1 MNMRTI
7 KHILD
12 RKSRELAIIEP
23 EKTVFEALK
32 LMADKNIGSVI
43 VMDGTRYLGIL
54 SERNYARQVVVLLNK
69 SSKQLP
75 VREIMRTDLPKLSKN
90 DPIEKCME
98 IMTQLN
104 VRYLPVVENETLIG
118 LISVKDLL
126 DEVLLHQKD
135 VIENL
140 THYINT

>member
-1 MNMRTI
+1 MRTI

-32 LMADKNIGSVI
+32 LIADKNIGSVI

-54 SERNYARQVVVLLNK
+54 SERNYARQVVLLNK

-75 VREIMRTDLPKLSKN
+75 VREIMRTDLPNLSKN

>member
-43 VMDGTRYLGIL
+43 VMEGTRYLGIL
-54 SERNYARQVVVLLNK
+54 SERNYARQVVLLNK

-98 IMTQLN
+98 IMAQLN

>member
-7 KHILD
+7 KNILD

-43 VMDGTRYLGIL
+43 VMDGIRYLGIL
-54 SERNYARQVVVLLNK
+54 SERNYARQVVLLNK

>member
-1 MNMRTI
+1 MRTI

-54 SERNYARQVVVLLNK
+54 SERNYARQVVLLNK

-98 IMTQLN
+98 IMAQLN

>member
-43 VMDGTRYLGIL
+43 VMDGIRYLGIL
-54 SERNYARQVVVLLNK
+54 SERNYARQVVLLNK
-69 SSKQLP
+69 SSKELP
-75 VREIMRTDLPKLSKN
+75 VKEIMRTDLPKLSKN

>member
-1 MNMRTI
+1 MRTI

-54 SERNYARQVVVLLNK
+54 SQRNYARQAVLLNK
-69 SSKQLP
+69 SSKELP

-98 IMTQLN
+98 IMAQLN

>member
-54 SERNYARQVVVLLNK
+54 SERNYARQVVLLNK
-69 SSKQLP
+69 SSKELA
-75 VREIMRTDLPKLSKN
+75 VREIMRTDLPKLSKI

>member
-54 SERNYARQVVVLLNK
+54 SERNYARQVVLLNK

-75 VREIMRTDLPKLSKN
+75 VREIMRTDLPKLSKT

-118 LISVKDLL
+118 LISVQDLL

>member
-54 SERNYARQVVVLLNK
+54 SERNYARQVVLLNK

-90 DPIEKCME
+90 DHIEKCME

>member
-1 MNMRTI
+1 MRTI

-54 SERNYARQVVVLLNK
+54 SERNYARQVVLLNK

-104 VRYLPVVENETLIG
+104 VRYSPVVENETLIG

-140 THYINT
+140 TNYINT

>member
-1 MNMRTI
+1 MRTI

-54 SERNYARQVVVLLNK
+54 SERNYARQVVLLNK
-69 SSKQLP
+69 SSKELP

-140 THYINT
+140 TNYINT

>member
-54 SERNYARQVVVLLNK
+54 SERNYARQVVLLNK
-69 SSKQLP
+69 SSKELA
-75 VREIMRTDLPKLSKN
+75 VREIMRTDLPNLSKN

>member
-54 SERNYARQVVVLLNK
+54 SERNYARQVVLLNK

-90 DPIEKCME
+90 DPVEKCME

>member
-54 SERNYARQVVVLLNK
+54 SERNYARQVVLLNK
-69 SSKQLP
+69 SSKELA

-98 IMTQLN
+98 IMAQLN

>member
-54 SERNYARQVVVLLNK
+54 SERNYARQVVLLNK
-69 SSKQLP
+69 SSKELA

-140 THYINT
+140 DRKSVV

>member
-1 MNMRTI
+1 
-7 KHILD
+7 
-12 RKSRELAIIEP
+12 
-23 EKTVFEALK
+23 
-32 LMADKNIGSVI
+32 
-43 VMDGTRYLGIL
+43 
-54 SERNYARQVVVLLNK
+54 
-69 SSKQLP
+69 
-75 VREIMRTDLPKLSKN
+75 MRTDLTKKKKN

>member
-1 MNMRTI
+1 MRTI

-54 SERNYARQVVVLLNK
+54 SERNYARQVVLLNK
-69 SSKQLP
+69 SSKQLA

>member
-1 MNMRTI
+1 MRTI

-54 SERNYARQVVVLLNK
+54 SERNYARQVVHLNK

-98 IMTQLN
+98 IMAQLN

>member
-43 VMDGTRYLGIL
+43 VMEGTRYLGIL
-54 SERNYARQVVVLLNK
+54 SERNYARQVVLLNK
-69 SSKQLP
+69 SSKELA
-75 VREIMRTDLPKLSKN
+75 VREIMRTDLPNLSKN

-98 IMTQLN
+98 IMAQLN

>member
-1 MNMRTI
+1 MRTI

-54 SERNYARQVVVLLNK
+54 SERNYARQVVLLNK

-75 VREIMRTDLPKLSKN
+75 VREIMRTDLTKLSKN

>member
-1 MNMRTI
+1 MRTI

-54 SERNYARQVVVLLNK
+54 SERNYARQVVLLNK

-75 VREIMRTDLPKLSKN
+75 VRKIMRTDLQKLSKN

-118 LISVKDLL
+118 LISVIDLL

>member
-12 RKSRELAIIEP
+12 KKSRELAIIEP

-54 SERNYARQVVVLLNK
+54 SERNYARQVVLLNK

-75 VREIMRTDLPKLSKN
+75 VR
-90 DPIEKCME
+90 
-98 IMTQLN
+98 
-104 VRYLPVVENETLIG
+104 
-118 LISVKDLL
+118 
-126 DEVLLHQKD
+126 
-135 VIENL
+135 
-140 THYINT
+140 

>member
-1 MNMRTI
+1 MRTI

-54 SERNYARQVVVLLNK
+54 SERNYARKVVLLNK

>member
-7 KHILD
+7 RHILD

-54 SERNYARQVVVLLNK
+54 SERNYARQVVLLNK

-75 VREIMRTDLPKLSKN
+75 VREIMRTDLPNLSKN

>member
-1 MNMRTI
+1 MRTI

-54 SERNYARQVVVLLNK
+54 SERNYARQVVLLNK

-98 IMTQLN
+98 IMTYIYQTPNQKPEIMSTSKLN
-104 VRYLPVVENETLIG
+104 NI
-118 LISVKDLL
+118 
-126 DEVLLHQKD
+126 
-135 VIENL
+135 
-140 THYINT
+140 

>member
-54 SERNYARQVVVLLNK
+54 SERNYARQVVLLNK

-75 VREIMRTDLPKLSKN
+75 VKEIMRTDLPKLSKN

-118 LISVKDLL
+118 LISVKYLL

>member
-1 MNMRTI
+1 MRTI

-23 EKTVFEALK
+23 EKSVFEALK

-54 SERNYARQVVVLLNK
+54 SERNYARQVVLLNK

-75 VREIMRTDLPKLSKN
+75 VREIMRTDLPNLSKN

-98 IMTQLN
+98 IMAQLN
-104 VRYLPVVENETLIG
+104 VRYLPVIENETLIG

>member
-1 MNMRTI
+1 MRTI

-54 SERNYARQVVVLLNK
+54 SERNYARQVVLLNK
-69 SSKQLP
+69 SSKELA

-98 IMTQLN
+98 IMAQLN

-126 DEVLLHQKD
+126 DEVLLHQKN

>member
-1 MNMRTI
+1 MRTI

-54 SERNYARQVVVLLNK
+54 SERNYARQVVLLNK

-75 VREIMRTDLPKLSKN
+75 VREIMRTDLPNLSKN

-104 VRYLPVVENETLIG
+104 VRYLPVIENETLIG